1 MDYNIVGI
9 LAVCVFLLVC
19 SIIWYIYFFS
29 TKFTKTVV
37 VADKLYKSRQEGS
50 LYINQDGIYN
60 SRRTVEDYILIDTN
74 RNVYNVSDCYACGF
88 FVGASGKYSSAVVG
102 DRIQISGYGGK
113 LTGVPWVYSIK
124 HVR

>member
-1 MDYNIVGI
+1 MESNIAGI

-50 LYINQDGIYN
+50 LYITQDGIYN
-60 SRRTVEDYILIDTN
+60 SRHTAEDHILIDTD
-74 RNVYNVSDCYACGF
+74 RNVYNVTDCYACGF
-88 FVGASGKYSSAVVG
+88 FVGASGKYSSAMVG
-102 DRIQISGYGGK
+102 DKVQIWGYGGTF
-113 LTGVPWVYSIK
+113 TGVPWVYSVK
-124 HVR
+124 HIR